1 MQTTQSDCRVKRS
14 RLFFR
19 SRGFTLIELLV
30 VIAIIAILAGML
42 LPALGKAKA
51 KSQGIFCMNNT
62 RQLLLAWKF
71 YADDNKDTLV
81 SAENGVAGRQI
92 WIDGDL
98 NFVANNP
105 VNWDPTYNIAKGPLF
120 KYCAGS
126 YAVYKC
132 PADKA
137 MVVNNNKQRVPR
149 VRSNSMSQS
158 FGVGSWLPNTTYKVY
173 AKSTDITDPNPVNVF
188 VFLDEHPDSINDAA
202 FAVQMYNMTTFAS
215 TRIIDVPA
223 SYHGGACGFAFADGH
238 SEIKKWVDPRTQVP
252 VKYNDNLTL
261 NFASPKN
268 MDVIWMSERSS
279 AKKN

>member
-1 MQTTQSDCRVKRS
+1 M
-14 RLFFR
+14 
-19 SRGFTLIELLV
+19 
-30 VIAIIAILAGML
+30 
-42 LPALGKAKA
+42 
-51 KSQGIFCMNNT
+51 
-62 RQLLLAWKF
+62 
-71 YADDNKDTLV
+71 
-81 SAENGVAGRQI
+81 
-92 WIDGDL
+92 
-98 NFVANNP
+98 ANNP